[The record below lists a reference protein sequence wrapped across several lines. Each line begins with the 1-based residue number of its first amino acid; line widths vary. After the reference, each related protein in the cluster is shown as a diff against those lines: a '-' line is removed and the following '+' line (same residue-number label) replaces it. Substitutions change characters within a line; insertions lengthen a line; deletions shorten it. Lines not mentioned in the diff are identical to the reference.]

1 MMRVTVLSLALG
13 TAAASFAT
21 REANLREIDE
31 LNNAEPEGGAV
42 FKVGERHLKVNH
54 SPVFTAVHPP
64 STILSPRHNPSPAV
78 WSPRHHRSH
87 TSHITTLCTHGRD
100 AA

>member
-42 FKVGERHLKVNH
+42 FKPNAFLDH
-54 SPVFTAVHPP
+54 TAEE
-64 STILSPRHNPSPAV
+64 
-78 WSPRHHRSH
+78 
-87 TSHITTLCTHGRD
+87 
-100 AA
+100 